1 VKAKPSFTLLEVLLS
16 VAIVGVLTAIS
27 IPVSRNL
34 LIKNDVDVAAV
45 NVVQTLRRAQI
56 LSQASDGDTTWG
68 VRIQVGS
75 ITLFK
80 GESYAVRDADF
91 DEIFDLPNSITPSG
105 LPEIVF
111 AKLTGYP
118 QITGTLTLT
127 TSIGDVRSISIN
139 AKGTIE
145 Y

>member
-1 VKAKPSFTLLEVLLS
+1 MKVKLSFTLLEVLLS

-56 LSQASDGDTTWG
+56 LSQASGGDTTWG
-68 VRIQVGS
+68 LRTQVGS

-80 GESYAVRDADF
+80 GTSYAARDADF

-111 AKLTGYP
+111 AELTGYP
-118 QITGTLTLT
+118 QTTGTLTLT